1 MNQLQLYSLLKIVII
16 ISYLFLGGIVMIYNE
31 KEMKNFG
38 FGLMRLPLLEDGY
51 EIDIEQTKDMVDLF
65 LENGFTYFD
74 TAYGYLNQRSEG
86 VAKVCLVD
94 RYPRESFQL
103 ATKLPAWNGVKT
115 AEEAKQ
121 MFFTSLERTGAGFFD
136 FYLLH
141 NLGGKRIKCYDDFD
155 LWNFVQEQKKAGLIK
170 KLGFSFH
177 DNADTLDKLLT
188 LHPEVDFIQLQ
199 INYADWD
206 NAIIQSRKCYE
217 VGVKHNKPVIVM
229 EPLRGGALATP
240 PASVAQILKDASDN
254 TSFAEWGLRYAA
266 SLDNVFM
273 VLSGMSTLEQMREN
287 IAFMKDF
294 KPLSTEEHATI
305 SKAQNTL
312 ALIPSIPCTNCQ
324 YCVKECPKQ
333 INIPEVFNAM
343 NKLLVY
349 DDMKSAKG
357 TYTFISNT
365 GNNASACISCRRCEA
380 VCPQFI
386 KISDEL
392 KQVTETIIL

>member
-1 MNQLQLYSLLKIVII
+1 
-16 ISYLFLGGIVMIYNE
+16 MIYNG
-31 KEMKNFG
+31 KEIKNFG
-38 FGLMRLPLLEDGY
+38 FGLMRLPMLNEGK

-74 TAYGYLNQRSEG
+74 TAYGYINQRSEG
-86 VAKVCLVD
+86 ATKTCLVD

-103 ATKLPAWNGVKT
+103 ATKLPAWAGPKT
-115 AEEAKQ
+115 KEEAEQ
-121 MFFTSLERTGAGFFD
+121 MFFTSLERTGAGYFD

-141 NLGGKRIKCYDDFD
+141 NLGGKRIQYYDDYD
-155 LWNFVQEQKKAGLIK
+155 LWNFVQKQKEAGLIK

-199 INYADWD
+199 INYADWE

-229 EPLRGGALATP
+229 EPLRGGALANP
-240 PASVAQILKDASDN
+240 PTAVANILKGAQSD
-254 TSFAEWGLRYAA
+254 TSFAEWGLRFAA
-266 SLDNVFM
+266 SPDNVFM
-273 VLSGMSTLEQMREN
+273 VLSGMSTLEQTKEN

-294 KPLSTEEHATI
+294 QPMSTDEYKVIKE
-305 SKAQNTL
+305 AQN
-312 ALIPSIPCTNCQ
+312 ALDSIPSIPCTNCQ

-333 INIPEVFNAM
+333 INIPEIFNAM

-349 DDMKSAKG
+349 DDLSSAKG
-357 TYTFISNT
+357 TYTFITNT
-365 GNNASACISCRRCEA
+365 GNNASACISCKRCEA
-380 VCPQFI
+380 VCPQLI

-392 KQVTETIIL
+392 KHVVETIIL